1 MFQKN
6 ISLLTEHSIRQSFEK
21 KSVSTKI
28 LSSKSDLLTLI
39 IIIIY
44 IANNKNH
51 Y

>member
-6 ISLLTEHSIRQSFEK
+6 IFLLTEHSIHQSFDK

-39 IIIIY
+39 IIIY

>member
-28 LSSKSDLLTLI
+28 LSSKSNLLTLI
-39 IIIIY
+39 IIIC